1 MSSPCHI
8 EIIVTEENAQIKRES
23 DATKKVQ
30 RLNRRQLARRRLIT
44 SSQAQPQAQSQAQA

>member
-30 RLNRRQLARRRLIT
+30 RLNRRQLARRRLIAP
-44 SSQAQPQAQSQAQA
+44 SQPQPQAQA